1 MPRALTCE
9 RQPNEG
15 LALHGLL
22 QCGQAYDH
30 SQVIPALFSNSLGS
44 TEVRALVVAVD
55 RWLGVASA
63 TQRQEVMFDALLN
76 MNVRPHVGRQEK
88 PSVAAQAQEACTPV
102 CGRKSRRTLGQKVPA
117 GIRKARVKVSA
128 VKPWAERWQWTSA
141 LRSSTC
147 LPSALTCEAPAER
160 GARTGSLLAY
170 MLSGEMGAHRSRE
183 VLLILCA
190 CTLRFGGPRRRLC
203 GLASTCIGH
212 GLTEEVRSLEKMLA
226 RRFAIPLSLIS
237 EDTTYLVFRRGDCLC
252 SGLAASSTTGL
263 NVAGRF
269 LSEVPR
275 RGYLCAELSRVQ
287 LLRAAATC

>member
-1 MPRALTCE
+1 VDEALS
-9 RQPNEG
+9 
-15 LALHGLL
+15 LHALLR
-22 QCGQAYDH
+22 CGQAWNR
-30 SQVIPALFSNSLGS
+30 SQSISALFFNFVLSAEAR
-44 TEVRALVVAVD
+44 TLVVAHG
-55 RWLGVASA
+55 RWLGVAS
-63 TQRQEVMFDALLN
+63 TIQRQEVIFDDLLHFDV
-76 MNVRPHVGRQEK
+76 MLHVGGQEK
-88 PSVAAQAQEACTPV
+88 PSVAAQAQEACTHE

-141 LRSSTC
+141 FRSSTC

-170 MLSGEMGAHRSRE
+170 MLGGEMGAHRSRE

-237 EDTTYLVFRRGDCLC
+237 EDTTYLVFRRGHCLC

-263 NVAGRF
+263 NVAERF
-269 LSEVPR
+269 LSGVPR